1 MIARS
6 QVGCSRKAATF
17 LPGHITV
24 GLCSRLSSLA
34 KVQMQQA
41 KVAPSWRPRLFLR
54 GARSVRPPVPWKH
67 PHALTRQRA
76 PSSISTP
83 AISPESPRLGR
94 STIVDHLLLSK
105 ASFLD
110 GYRAARSKAGLP
122 PPPRASLRDRILRLR
137 LETLP
142 RYRQRAHSRLYRFFI
157 ERAARRSARTKERQ
171 ITARLL
177 TLAMDTSQERG
188 SRRRRFA
195 AMANNVYRAGVA
207 AASEIRDQY
216 NTSRAGEGSSGNSN
230 GSDWEGD
237 RPPNIP
243 GAFPDVSFATGGDAQ
258 MVLFPMYAKR
268 HVRKYQQRPQQAS
281 PYGAYGAYHE
291 RSSSSSSSSD
301 DEGRMQVGRHPDA
314 APNWHQEFARLEDEK
329 AIVDVYVHGWLYLAN
344 PGPLTRKNRILI
356 GLARRLS
363 GIPAPGQ
370 WVPVATGP
378 DAAVATV
385 SPTNNPGQRH
395 EDLRE
400 AQKIIREA
408 EAIELRGQGEKEVA
422 NRGGYSETPET
433 AASYDDSSSDEGAGS
448 HGRGAHSG
456 YNTPRA
462 FESPVSSHGP
472 GAYPP
477 PPGPGKL
484 TPKSSWASVRSG
496 GVGGGAAGGNGGGAL
511 EMTEAELNAA
521 NTNLLARL
529 GPFLTT
535 PVIDQPV
542 TLFFYNDSKS
552 QSRTVTTSDAGHFST
567 CAALDFVPTHVR
579 VLVSSSNGVSSSSNV
594 SRGVPAN
601 VSETALVNSLTDPL
615 SAVAPIELV
624 EDRGVSLISD
634 IDDTIKSSNISMGT
648 REIFR
653 NTFVR
658 ELGDMTVEGAREW
671 YNSLHDLG
679 VQFHYCSNSP
689 WQLFPMLTTFFKHAG
704 LPKGPLHLKQY
715 SGMLQG
721 IFEPVA
727 ERKRGTL
734 EKILRDFPRRRFLLV
749 GDSGE
754 ADLEVYTDL
763 VLAHPGRVLAIF
775 IRDVTTP
782 EQPGYF
788 DASAST
794 RTVPVSK
801 AATIATERRPALPP
815 RMASAPPKPEPQGP
829 VMGTLID
836 FDDGPEIT
844 GSSTAVPPGAG
855 FGAGGG
861 LPSTIPPV
869 STSTASSSSSVNIAP
884 GSRKPPPPPRPSKPL
899 ALRGSMATAASSSS
913 VTGSSPTQSPSTTG
927 TPSSRLVPPPPPP
940 RKPVGSTS
948 SASNSGRSSP
958 RNATADYT
966 DDVPPPPPPR
976 RTQTADLRQ
985 ERPDRSE
992 RSDTTERP
1000 DRSERPAQQQQSLP
1014 PNKKVDMWR
1023 RRLAHAQ
1030 DVLGPQGVALYTWRR
1045 GQDVA
1050 VEAVGIVERALRESR

>member
-1 MIARS
+1 
-6 QVGCSRKAATF
+6 
-17 LPGHITV
+17 
-24 GLCSRLSSLA
+24 
-34 KVQMQQA
+34 MQQA

-67 PHALTRQRA
+67 PHALTRRGAA
-76 PSSISTP
+76 PSISSP
-83 AISPESPRLGR
+83 FVRPESPHSAGR
-94 STIVDHLLLSK
+94 PTIVDHLLRSK
-105 ASFLD
+105 ASFLA

-122 PPPRASLRDRILRLR
+122 PPPPASLRERLVRLR

-216 NTSRAGEGSSGNSN
+216 NTSREGASGSGSG
-230 GSDWEGD
+230 GSDFEGD
-237 RPPNIP
+237 RPPSIP

-268 HVRKYQQRPQQAS
+268 HVRKYQPRPQQTS

-291 RSSSSSSSSD
+291 RSFSSSD
-301 DEGRMQVGRHPDA
+301 SDDDGRMQVGRHPDA
-314 APNWHQEFARLEDEK
+314 APDWHQEFARLEDEK

-344 PGPLTRKNRILI
+344 PGPLTRKNRILV

-370 WVPVATGP
+370 WVPVTTGP
-378 DAAVATV
+378 DAVVAAA
-385 SPTNNPGQRH
+385 SPTDSPGQH
-395 EDLRE
+395 QDDLRE
-400 AQKIIREA
+400 AQKIIRAA
-408 EAIELRGQGEKEVA
+408 EAIERRGQGEKEIA

-433 AASYDDSSSDEGAGS
+433 AASYDDSSSDEGGS
-448 HGRGAHSG
+448 GRQSRGAAGGGSRSG
-456 YNTPRA
+456 LSTPSA
-462 FESPVSSHGP
+462 LESPLSLHGP

-484 TPKSSWASVRSG
+484 TPKSSWPLYVRS
-496 GVGGGAAGGNGGGAL
+496 GVGGGAAGASSGGSGAL

-529 GPFLTT
+529 GPFLTS
-535 PVIDQPV
+535 PVVDQPV

-552 QSRTVTTSDAGHFST
+552 QSRTVATSDAGHFST

-579 VLVSSSNGVSSSSNV
+579 VLVSSSNGVSTSSSNA

-601 VSETALVNSLTDPL
+601 ISETALVNSLTEPL

-624 EDRGVSLISD
+624 EDRGISLISD
-634 IDDTIKSSNISMGT
+634 IDDTIKSSNISLGT

-658 ELGDMTVEGAREW
+658 ELGDMAVEGAREW
-671 YNSLHDLG
+671 YNSLHELG

-788 DASAST
+788 DTSAST
-794 RTVPVSK
+794 RTVPVAK
-801 AATIATERRPALPP
+801 AAAPATERRPALPP
-815 RMASAPPKPEPQGP
+815 RTASAPPKPEPQGP

-836 FDDGPEIT
+836 FDDGAET
-844 GSSTAVPPGAG
+844 TVTTSSAVPPGVG

-861 LPSTIPPV
+861 LPSTIPPM
-869 STSTASSSSSVNIAP
+869 SMSAMSSSSSSANTHSGP
-884 GSRKPPPPPRPSKPL
+884 RKPLPPPRPNKPL
-899 ALRGSMATAASSSS
+899 ALRGSMATATATSASSVASSSPAQ
-913 VTGSSPTQSPSTTG
+913 SPTTTG
-927 TPSSRLVPPPPPP
+927 TPASSRLVPPPPPP
-940 RKPVGSTS
+940 RKPMGAASS

-958 RNATADYT
+958 RIITADT
-966 DDVPPPPPPR
+966 DDIPPPPLPR
-976 RTQTADLRQ
+976 RTQTTDLRQ
-985 ERPDRSE
+985 ERPDRSQ
-992 RSDTTERP
+992 RYDTTEQPNRT
-1000 DRSERPAQQQQSLP
+1000 ERPQQQQQALP
-1014 PNKKVDMWR
+1014 PSKKVDMWR

-1050 VEAVGIVERALRESR
+1050 VEAVGIVEEALRESR